1 MDEASAHSEES
12 FADLLRVRP
21 NLETGRRP
29 RPARRLARL
38 LDALALEVRVQEPWW
53 QNPGGVSKRISYR
66 RKRKD
71 DAHNLWNRSI
81 AHLR

>member
-53 QNPGGVSKRISYR
+53 HSRVSKRISYR